1 MEILTMSDKDMNS
14 FDRANSTNEAT
25 SDAVASS
32 EESNGLPGEELTAE
46 ERELLSSSSSSSD
59 KSDRDELVASEE
71 RKRKQKKALAFGI
84 PTLAALVIAAT
95 IGGSVVFNDGNSSDG
110 ANSSDNGGRTSAITN
125 EAPKNEDGSVDT
137 SDDFWKEKGKET
149 PVKTKEWTKSEYSEE
164 AFTKDKG
171 IILTTA
177 MDSSTP
183 GGTDATLLPSES
195 AGFTSDVSKEYLNDG
210 TINPDFSYWTAEVYQ
225 AEVTSH
231 VERLLNP
238 TYGGWSKFQYPAYPG
253 NSSFELNTVSD
264 MFTTRYLNENSENPF
279 SDYIP
284 VYADWN
290 GDNYGGENQLLES
303 GPRWYGTLDTVSS
316 DFTYDDA
323 TQQYT
328 VKYAADVT
336 FTAWTTDES
345 KLEKKGKLELTF
357 VANVNGANAS
367 SNRVLIDNAKLTVG

>member
-1 MEILTMSDKDMNS
+1 MSEEDTNS
-14 FDRANSTNEAT
+14 FKLSKDSETAASDDAAT
-25 SDAVASS
+25 SHESDAPVD
-32 EESNGLPGEELTAE
+32 GELTAE
-46 ERELLSSSSSSSD
+46 ERELLASSSSAPEDGAKD
-59 KSDRDELVASEE
+59 KLVEAEE

-95 IGGSVVFNDGNSSDG
+95 IGGSVAFDDSNSSNG
-110 ANSSDNGGRTSAITN
+110 STASDNGGRTSAITN

-137 SDDFWKEKGKET
+137 SDDFWEEKGKET
-149 PVKTKEWTKSEYSEE
+149 PVKTKEWAQSEYSPE
-164 AFTKDKG
+164 ALTKDKG
-171 IILTTA
+171 AILTTA
-177 MDSSTP
+177 MDSSSP
-183 GGTDATLLPSES
+183 GGMDATLLPSEA
-195 AGFTSDVSKEYLNDG
+195 AGFTSDVDKEYLDDG

-225 AEVTSH
+225 TEVASH

-238 TYGGWSKFQYPAYPG
+238 TYGGWSKSQYPAYPG
-253 NSSFELNTVSD
+253 NSSFELSAVSD
-264 MFTTRYLNENSENPF
+264 MFTTRYLNANSENPF

-316 DFTYDDA
+316 DFAYDDA

-328 VKYAADVT
+328 VQYSADVT
-336 FTAWTTDES
+336 FTAWTADES

>member
-1 MEILTMSDKDMNS
+1 MSDKDMNS

-110 ANSSDNGGRTSAITN
+110 ADSSDNGGRTSAITN

>member
-1 MEILTMSDKDMNS
+1 MSDKDMNS

-32 EESNGLPGEELTAE
+32 EESNGLPGEGLTAE

-95 IGGSVVFNDGNSSDG
+95 IGGSVVFNDSNSSDG
-110 ANSSDNGGRTSAITN
+110 TNSSDNGGRTSAITN

>member
-32 EESNGLPGEELTAE
+32 EESNGLPGEGLTAE

-71 RKRKQKKALAFGI
+71 RKRKQKKSLAFGI

-95 IGGSVVFNDGNSSDG
+95 IGGSVVFNDSNSSDG
-110 ANSSDNGGRTSAITN
+110 TNSSDNGGRTSAITN
-125 EAPKNEDGSVDT
+125 EASKNEDGSVDT
-137 SDDFWKEKGKET
+137 SDDFWKEKGEET

>member
-1 MEILTMSDKDMNS
+1 MSDKDMNS

-32 EESNGLPGEELTAE
+32 EESNGLPGEGLTAE

-95 IGGSVVFNDGNSSDG
+95 IGGSVVFNDSNSSDG
-110 ANSSDNGGRTSAITN
+110 TNSSDNGGRTSAITN

-183 GGTDATLLPSES
+183 GGLDATLLPSEA
-195 AGFTSDVSKEYLNDG
+195 AGFTSDVSKEYLDDG

-367 SNRVLIDNAKLTVG
+367 GNRVLIDNAKLTVG